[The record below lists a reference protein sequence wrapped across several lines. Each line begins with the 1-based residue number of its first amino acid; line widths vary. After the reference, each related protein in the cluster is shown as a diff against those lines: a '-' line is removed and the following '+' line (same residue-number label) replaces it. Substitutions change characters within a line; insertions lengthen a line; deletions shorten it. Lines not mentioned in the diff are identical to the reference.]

1 MSRPCNSRLVAYRLH
16 KSPAKEEETMNA
28 QMKRVGNAIR
38 QSKFLVAPA
47 LIIGGWL
54 ALFGAVATEMS
65 QPPLKASIEKVL
77 TAPAS
82 RPDFLARR

>member
-1 MSRPCNSRLVAYRLH
+1 VACRLQ
-16 KSPAKEEETMNA
+16 KSPAEEEVTMNA
-28 QMKRVGNAIR
+28 RMKRVGDAVR

-77 TAPAS
+77 TAPAT